1 MKDQAI
7 IALFFDR
14 REDAISETKAKYGEY
29 LFSLSYHILKNREDA
44 EECEN
49 DTYLAAW
56 EKIPPAR
63 PKILSAFLAKIT
75 RNISLNKLREQNT
88 QKRGG
93 KTITLPLSELV
104 DSIPDSDALSAMQP
118 EALADSLNA
127 FLKTLSSTERRV
139 FILHYW
145 YSESIEEIANKYGF
159 GKSKVK
165 MMLKRTRDKLQNHLQ
180 KEGIL

>member
-1 MKDQAI
+1 MKDQSI

-14 REDAISETKAKYGEY
+14 REDAISETKKKYGEH

-56 EKIPPAR
+56 DKIPPAR

-93 KTITLPLSELV
+93 RIITLPLSELV

-118 EALADSLNA
+118 ETLADSLNA
-127 FLKTLSSTERRV
+127 FLQTLSPTERRV

-145 YSESIEEIANKYGF
+145 YSESIEEIANKHGF

-165 MMLKRTRDKLQNHLQ
+165 MILKRCRDKLQNHLQ